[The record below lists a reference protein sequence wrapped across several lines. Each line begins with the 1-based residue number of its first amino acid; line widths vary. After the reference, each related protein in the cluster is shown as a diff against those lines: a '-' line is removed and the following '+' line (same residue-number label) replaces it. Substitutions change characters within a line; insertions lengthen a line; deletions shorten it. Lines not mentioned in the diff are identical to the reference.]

1 MNALYNGFTAGGCA
15 AAAAKTALLLLVE
28 GRPPERVE
36 EAGP

>member
-1 MNALYNGFTAGGCA
+1 MNALCNGFTAEGCTA
-15 AAAAKTALLLLVE
+15 AVKAALLFPVE